1 MKLFWT
7 WSHLVWSHKPNVFSG
22 HIKRLFRIKVNQISM
37 NQIYFSKIFS
47 NNSSNSEHETKLTF
61 FNAANLCTS
70 EKKTVWNF
78 FVSTFSDNSLHGVGG
93 CFQEL
98 FRTNASRYIEV
109 RDNNKILPSFLSLHP
124 NTGSCFLSASELN
137 NLSD

>member
-1 MKLFWT
+1 
-7 WSHLVWSHKPNVFSG
+7 
-22 HIKRLFRIKVNQISM
+22 M
-37 NQIYFSKIFS
+37 NQIYFSKIVS
-47 NNSSNSEHETKLTF
+47 NNSSNFEHETKLTLF

-70 EKKTVWNF
+70 EKKLSEIF

-98 FRTNASRYIEV
+98 FRTNAGRYIEV

-124 NTGSCFLSASELN
+124 NTGSCFLSASKLN